1 MNKQNTGFF
10 TVLFQRYSPF
20 KNLAVWLSVFWPIP
34 QEPDFP
40 QVWVFAR
47 IQQIRLIFFTDQI
60 QKKWLHFPLNSK
72 EKLFFGLFSPF
83 SGQFF
88 SPKRSGSITHNT
100 TWASNTILSFRKN
113 LWVNLKKTSW
123 QKDGKMNG
131 WTYPNSQD
139 PSITG
144 GRGAPKTVYLKSSR
158 RKPY

>member
-10 TVLFQRYSPF
+10 IVLFQRYSPF

-47 IQQIRLIFFTDQI
+47 IQQIRLFFFTDQI

-100 TWASNTILSFRKN
+100 TWASNTILSFRK
-113 LWVNLKKTSW
+113 TSW